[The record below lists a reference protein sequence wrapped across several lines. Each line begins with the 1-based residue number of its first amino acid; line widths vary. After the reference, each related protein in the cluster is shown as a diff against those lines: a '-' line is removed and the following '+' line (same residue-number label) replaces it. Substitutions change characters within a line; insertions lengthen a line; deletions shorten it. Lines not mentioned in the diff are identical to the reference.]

1 MRMIRAL
8 TALSLCVALA
18 LPALAGE
25 RTYVRNYDVASTSFI
40 YCSTTDYV
48 QGLGR
53 IATSGSATAVTGT
66 NTTFLKLVAGDEIFV
81 QRPAFAGSPNLVTD
95 RRVVQT
101 TPTSNTAL
109 TITAV
114 ANWTGGFAWRYR
126 KVSCGTGAEDGW
138 ITTGEAKV
146 DVEWYAATVNATSVS
161 FQVQCR
167 NTGDSWRPAN
177 TVYPDPDNSAST
189 VPCRRG
195 SALDAND
202 GAVCRVIGAGIYSE
216 CRCGIQVNTDTGVQD
231 ISCGLTTQDP
241 NLPGAR

>member
-1 MRMIRAL
+1 MKLIRAF
-8 TALSLCVALA
+8 LA
-18 LPALAGE
+18 LLAFTGMATAGE
-25 RTYVRNYDVASTSFI
+25 RTFVRNYDVTSTSYI
-40 YCSTTDYV
+40 YCSTTDFST
-48 QGLGR
+48 GLGR
-53 IATSGSATAVTGT
+53 LVTAGSSTTVTTSGTGAQ
-66 NTTFLKLVAGDEIFV
+66 LRQLVAGDEVFV
-81 QRPAFAGSPNLVTD
+81 TRPSFPGSNTTTVD

-101 TPTSNTAL
+101 TPTTNTTM
-109 TITAV
+109 TITA
-114 ANWTGGFAWRYR
+114 AADWTGGFAWRYR

-177 TVYPDPDNSAST
+177 TVYPDPDSSAST
-189 VPCRRG
+189 VPCKRG
-195 SALDAND
+195 SALDADD

-216 CRCGIQVNTDTGVQD
+216 CRCGMKVNTDTGVQD

-241 NLPGAR
+241 NIPGAR